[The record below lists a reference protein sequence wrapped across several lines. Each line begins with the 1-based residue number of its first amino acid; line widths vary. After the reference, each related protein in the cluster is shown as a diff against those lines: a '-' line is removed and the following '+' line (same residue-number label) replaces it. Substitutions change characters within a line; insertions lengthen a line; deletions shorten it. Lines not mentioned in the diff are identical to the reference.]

1 MLLHGDYG
9 KLPGEVNEEIRKL
22 AIGDEAPITCRP
34 ADLLSNEMDSLR
46 ESVKDI
52 AKSEED
58 VLLCALFPQVAP
70 GFLKKRDGV
79 QEVKEVT
86 VDWVD

>member
-9 KLPGEVNEEIRKL
+9 KLPGEVNEEIRKM
-22 AIGDEAPITCRP
+22 AIGDETPITVRP
-34 ADLLSNEMDSLR
+34 ADLLNNEMDSLR
-46 ESVKDI
+46 ESVKDF

-58 VLLCALFPQVAP
+58 VLLCALFPKVAP
-70 GFLKKRDGV
+70 DFIKKRDKV
-79 QEVKEVT
+79 EEVKEIS

>member
-1 MLLHGDYG
+1 M
-9 KLPGEVNEEIRKL
+9 
-22 AIGDEAPITCRP
+22 
-34 ADLLSNEMDSLR
+34 DLLR